1 MKFGNVVFDDVVE
14 YQRLCKCFFQLTN
27 QQYQPELV
35 DPIDYD
41 DVASVKHWEYV
52 RIFSNT
58 GILLQQGVFTVVDV
72 AWLRDVFHQP
82 PSNVDK
88 LDLIVQTLREKLPK
102 IVGSAKQW
110 RDFFLASDSETAQK
124 KLLSMRAFIP
134 DISSTQS
141 YHSRGLPL
149 TKPISIQ
156 DQQPVSIP
164 APPHV
169 VSRVKSAVSKTSVV
183 AEFLT
188 ALDML
193 AAVAA
198 AAPRFPGVSLFSTAS
213 QAGEKHGRD
222 DHNDGTNVSY
232 TSSNEGDKMA
242 L

>member
-88 LDLIVQTLREKLPK
+88 LD
-102 IVGSAKQW
+102 
-110 RDFFLASDSETAQK
+110 
-124 KLLSMRAFIP
+124 
-134 DISSTQS
+134 
-141 YHSRGLPL
+141 SRGLPL